1 MKDFKKNFI
10 TTFVIG
16 AVLLAAIVIAV
27 NMVLS
32 NFNFGRF
39 DLTANSIYKLSP
51 SVGKILSDLEAPID
65 ITYYVSSSEKMPT
78 QWKDLERDVIDK
90 LEELKL
96 ASKGKLN
103 YTVFDPS
110 AEEEKEAFE
119 EVKEQEEEKEGDEK
133 DFIKEDQK
141 PRITRKKIAERLYER
156 GVIPFGV
163 QSTDRDELSVKR
175 VYSSIVL
182 SYLDRKED
190 VIEEVRPET
199 FGNLEY
205 EIMSRIYKLVSNK
218 KPKIAFY
225 PGQPKIQQQYRQFY
239 QQQPPP
245 DMYSFAEK
253 LLQESGYDVT
263 RTNIEQNDP
272 IPNNIQTMIVMID
285 QPLNERQMY
294 EIDKLTHN
302 GVRLVIGAQMYNY
315 QITPSRNEPGQF
327 DLMGMP
333 SRLNAING
341 LVKNYGFEFD
351 DKIFMD
357 RSTAFI
363 QVPVY
368 QTRRMGIFQIQEQRY
383 EPVTKPVIIK
393 VNAENINSD
402 LSISNKISELYYM
415 YGGRLLVNKDLMK
428 ENNLQF
434 RTLFTSSNFSWIKE
448 GMGYGNIDVTPP
460 ASEDALRNQPL
471 GILVEGKFK
480 SRFADQDIPKWPEE
494 TTSEDA
500 ETGEEDSLA
509 RASEIVGDAKENK
522 IIAFGSSN
530 IFKNDI
536 LQAVNSH
543 KALLLNSVDALTLGD
558 ELINI
563 RSKNI
568 AARRIKATSGLG
580 KALSKTFVVWF
591 PPVVFIALGI
601 FITLKRKKK

>member
-27 NMVLS
+27 NMVFS

-39 DLTANSIYKLSP
+39 DLTANNIYKLSP

-65 ITYYVSSSEKMPT
+65 MTYYVSSSEKMPT

-119 EVKEQEEEKEGDEK
+119 EIKDKEAEKKGDEK

-141 PRITRKKIAERLYER
+141 SGMTRKKIAERLYER

-163 QSTDRDELSVKR
+163 QSTERDELSVKR

-182 SYLDRKED
+182 SYLDRRED

-205 EIMSRIYKLVSNK
+205 EIMSRIYKLISNK
-218 KPKIAFY
+218 RPKIAFY

-239 QQQPPP
+239 QQQAPP
-245 DMYSFAEK
+245 DFYSFAEK
-253 LLQESGYDVT
+253 MLQESGYDVT

-272 IPNNIQTMIVMID
+272 IPAGIQTMLVMID
-285 QPLNERQMY
+285 QPLDERQMY
-294 EIDKLTHN
+294 EIDKLVHN
-302 GVRLVIGAQMYNY
+302 GVRVVMAAQMYNF
-315 QITPSRNEPGQF
+315 QIMPSRSEPGQF

-341 LVKNYGFEFD
+341 LAKNYGFEFD

-357 RSTAFI
+357 KSTAFI

-368 QTRRMGIFQIQEQRY
+368 QTRRMGMFQIQEQRY

-415 YGGRLLVNKDLMK
+415 YGGRLLVNKDAMR
-428 ENNLQF
+428 ENNLKF
-434 RTLFTSSNFSWIKE
+434 RTLFTSSNFSWIRE

-460 ASEDALRNQPL
+460 ASEDVLKNQPL

-480 SRFADQDIPKWPEE
+480 SQYVDQEIPKWSGESSPEDE
-494 TTSEDA
+494 QA
-500 ETGEEDSLA
+500 DSLS
-509 RASEIVGDAKENK
+509 RQSEITGDPRENK

-568 AARRIKATSGLG
+568 AARRIKATSGMG
-580 KALSKTFVVWF
+580 KALAKTFVVWF
-591 PPVVFIALGI
+591 PPLVFLALGI

>member
-16 AVLLAAIVIAV
+16 AVLLAAIVIAI
-27 NMVLS
+27 NMVFS

-39 DLTANSIYKLSP
+39 DLTANNIYKLSP

-65 ITYYVSSSEKMPT
+65 MTYYVSSSEKMPT

-119 EVKEQEEEKEGDEK
+119 EIKDKEAEKKGDEK

-141 PRITRKKIAERLYER
+141 SGLTRKKIAERLYER

-163 QSTDRDELSVKR
+163 QSTERDELSVKR

-182 SYLDRKED
+182 SYLDRRED

-205 EIMSRIYKLVSNK
+205 EIMSRIYKLISNK
-218 KPKIAFY
+218 RPKIAFY

-239 QQQPPP
+239 QQQAPP
-245 DMYSFAEK
+245 DFYSFAEK
-253 LLQESGYDVT
+253 MLQESGYDVT

-272 IPNNIQTMIVMID
+272 IPAGIQTMLVMID

-294 EIDKLTHN
+294 EIDKLVHN
-302 GVRLVIGAQMYNY
+302 GVRVVMAAQMYNF
-315 QITPSRNEPGQF
+315 QITPSRSEPGQF

-333 SRLNAING
+333 SRLNTING
-341 LVKNYGFEFD
+341 LAKNYGFEFD

-357 RSTAFI
+357 KSTAFI

-368 QTRRMGIFQIQEQRY
+368 QTRRMGMFQIQEQRY

-415 YGGRLLVNKDLMK
+415 YGGRLLVNKDAMK

-434 RTLFTSSNFSWIKE
+434 RTLFTSSNFSWIRE

-460 ASEDALRNQPL
+460 ASEDVLKNQPL

-480 SRFADQDIPKWPEE
+480 SQYVDQEIPKWSGETSPEDE
-494 TTSEDA
+494 QA
-500 ETGEEDSLA
+500 DSLS
-509 RASEIVGDAKENK
+509 RQSEITGDPRENK

-568 AARRIKATSGLG
+568 AARRIKATSGMG
-580 KALSKTFVVWF
+580 KALAKTFVVWF

-601 FITLKRKKK
+601 FITLKRKKKV

>member
-16 AVLLAAIVIAV
+16 AVLLAAIVIV
-27 NMVLS
+27 INMVFS
-32 NFNFGRF
+32 NLNFGRF
-39 DLTANSIYKLSP
+39 DLTANNIYKLSP

-65 ITYYVSSSEKMPT
+65 MTYYVSSSEKMPT
-78 QWKDLERDVIDK
+78 QWKNLERDVIDK

-119 EVKEQEEEKEGDEK
+119 EIKDKEAEKKNDEK

-141 PRITRKKIAERLYER
+141 SGMTRKKIAERLYER

-163 QSTDRDELSVKR
+163 QSTERDELSVKR

-182 SYLDRKED
+182 SYLDRRED

-205 EIMSRIYKLVSNK
+205 EIMSRIYKLISNK
-218 KPKIAFY
+218 RPKIAFY

-239 QQQPPP
+239 QQQAPP
-245 DMYSFAEK
+245 DYYSFAEK
-253 LLQESGYDVT
+253 MLQESGYDVT
-263 RTNIEQNDP
+263 RTNIENNDP
-272 IPNNIQTMIVMID
+272 IPAGIQTMLVMID

-294 EIDKLTHN
+294 EIDKLVHN
-302 GVRLVIGAQMYNY
+302 GVRVVMAAQMYNF
-315 QITPSRNEPGQF
+315 QITPSRSEPGQF

-333 SRLNAING
+333 SRLNTING

-357 RSTAFI
+357 KSTAFI

-368 QTRRMGIFQIQEQRY
+368 QTRRMGMFQIQEQRY

-415 YGGRLLVNKDLMK
+415 YGGRLLVNKDAMK
-428 ENNLQF
+428 ENNLKF
-434 RTLFTSSNFSWIKE
+434 RTLFTSSNFSWIRE

-460 ASEDALRNQPL
+460 AAEDVLKNQPL
-471 GILVEGKFK
+471 GILVEGKLK
-480 SRFADQDIPKWPEE
+480 SQYVDQEIPKWSGESSPEDE
-494 TTSEDA
+494 QA
-500 ETGEEDSLA
+500 DSLS
-509 RASEIVGDAKENK
+509 RQSEITGDPRENK

-568 AARRIKATSGLG
+568 AARRIKATSGMG
-580 KALSKTFVVWF
+580 KALAKTFVVWF
-591 PPVVFIALGI
+591 PPLVFLALGI
-601 FITLKRKKK
+601 FITLKRKKNY

>member
-1 MKDFKKNFI
+1 MKDFKKHFI
-10 TTFVIG
+10 TMFVIG
-16 AVLLAAIVIAV
+16 AVLLAAIVIV
-27 NMVLS
+27 INMIFS
-32 NFNFGRF
+32 NINVGRF
-39 DLTANSIYKLSP
+39 DLTANRVYKISP
-51 SVGKILSDLEAPID
+51 SVGKILSQLDAPID
-65 ITYYVSSSEKMPT
+65 LTYYVSSSEKMPT
-78 QWKDLERDVIDK
+78 QWKNLERDVIDK
-90 LEELKL
+90 LDELKI
-96 ASKGKLN
+96 ASNGKLN
-103 YTVFDPS
+103 YKVFDPS

-119 EVKEQEEEKEGDEK
+119 EIKETTQGQQDEDKDFVKEAQRPK
-133 DFIKEDQK
+133 
-141 PRITRKKIAERLYER
+141 ITRKKIAERLYER

-182 SYLDRKED
+182 SYLDRRED

-205 EIMSRIYKLVSNK
+205 EIMSRIYKLISNRR
-218 KPKIAFY
+218 PKIALY

-245 DMYSFAEK
+245 DFYSFAER

-272 IPNNIQTMIVMID
+272 IPPDIQTMIVMID

-294 EIDKLTHN
+294 EIDKLVHK
-302 GVRLVIGAQMYNY
+302 GIRVVMAGQMYNY
-315 QITPSRNEPGQF
+315 QITPSRGEPGMF

-333 SRLNAING
+333 SRINSINS

-351 DKIFMD
+351 EKMFMD
-357 RSTAFI
+357 KSTAFI

-393 VNAENINSD
+393 VNAENINSE
-402 LSISNKISELYYM
+402 LSISNKISEIYYM

-428 ENNLQF
+428 ENNQQF
-434 RTLFTSSNFSWIKE
+434 RTLFTSSSFSWIRE
-448 GMGYGNIDVTPP
+448 GMGYGNIDVTLPP
-460 ASEDALRNQPL
+460 SEDVLKHQPL
-471 GILVEGKFK
+471 AVLLEGKFRAK
-480 SRFADQDIPKWPEE
+480 FLDQETPRWPG
-494 TTSEDA
+494 
-500 ETGEEDSLA
+500 ETGPDDDDSSAAEEPPKPELT
-509 RASEIVGDAKENK
+509 GDAKENK
-522 IIAFGSSN
+522 IIAFGGSN

-536 LQAVNSH
+536 MQVVNSH

-568 AARRIKATSGLG
+568 AARRIKATSGMG
-580 KALSKTFVVWF
+580 KALAKAFVVWF
-591 PPVVFIALGI
+591 PPLVFIALGI
-601 FITLKRKKK
+601 FITIKRKRK

>member
-27 NMVLS
+27 NMVFS

-39 DLTANSIYKLSP
+39 DLTANNIYKLSP
-51 SVGKILSDLEAPID
+51 SVGKILSDLQAPID

-119 EVKEQEEEKEGDEK
+119 EVKEKKGDDK
-133 DFIKEDQK
+133 DFIKEDQQPK
-141 PRITRKKIAERLYER
+141 MTRKKIAERLYER

-205 EIMSRIYKLVSNK
+205 EIMSRVYKLVSNK

-245 DMYSFAEK
+245 DMYSFAER

-263 RTNIEQNDP
+263 RTNIEKNDP
-272 IPNNIQTMIVMID
+272 IPAGIQTMVVMID
-285 QPLNERQMY
+285 EPLNERQMY
-294 EIDKLTHN
+294 EIDKLVHN
-302 GVRLVIGAQMYNY
+302 GVRVIMGAQMYNY
-315 QITPSRNEPGQF
+315 QITPSRGNPGQF

-333 SRLNAING
+333 SRLNNVNG
-341 LVKNYGFEFD
+341 LVKSYGFEFD

-434 RTLFTSSNFSWIKE
+434 RALFTSSNFSWIKE
-448 GMGYGNIDVTPP
+448 GMGYGNIDITPP
-460 ASEDALRNQPL
+460 ASEDVLKHQPL

-480 SRFADQDIPKWPEE
+480 SRFVDQDIPKWADE
-494 TTSEDA
+494 TASSDA
-500 ETGEEDSLA
+500 ADTLLQK
-509 RASEIVGDAKENK
+509 SEIVGDSKENK

-568 AARRIKATSGLG
+568 AARRIKATSGMG
-580 KALSKTFVVWF
+580 KALAKTFVVWF
-591 PPVVFIALGI
+591 PPVVFIALGV